1 MGKARHSF
9 QDIAEE
15 EGFAVG
21 VTEERQETKFCESGE
36 GDGGHIDANRL
47 RGGKDSAKVIVDNV
61 DGGEARVGGD
71 NRMKQSIDS
80 GEGSCVGA
88 YIVLYVYLVFPIVHL
103 TLLFR
108 KL

>member
-21 VTEERQETKFCESGE
+21 VTEERQETKFCEGGE
-36 GDGGHIDANRL
+36 GDGGHINADRL

-61 DGGEARVGGD
+61 DGGEVRVSRD
-71 NRMKQSIDS
+71 NRMKQSVDS
-80 GEGSCVGA
+80 GEGCVCA
-88 YIVLYVYLVFPIVHL
+88 YIVLYVYFVSPYRPSLPPL
-103 TLLFR
+103 P
-108 KL
+108 